1 MLQLSCR
8 LDVSYHKELNI
19 VPEMNNKYIF
29 SPYINFLVSWNFS
42 FVLLA
47 VNVPLGNGK
56 KPVLEP
62 NHQIAICVFGLLQG
76 DKLRVMYFSLQKI
89 GGLPSARLPTLGRST
104 LKLIYKKKPF
114 LCIYF
119 RIFYLTDSYAGWMNH
134 DILGTCIR

>member
-1 MLQLSCR
+1 M
-8 LDVSYHKELNI
+8 
-19 VPEMNNKYIF
+19 PEMNNKYIF

-76 DKLRVMYFSLQKI
+76 DKLRVMYFSLQ
-89 GGLPSARLPTLGRST
+89 TLGV
-104 LKLIYKKKPF
+104 F
-114 LCIYF
+114 LQPDC
-119 RIFYLTDSYAGWMNH
+119 LLWAGQP
-134 DILGTCIR
+134 